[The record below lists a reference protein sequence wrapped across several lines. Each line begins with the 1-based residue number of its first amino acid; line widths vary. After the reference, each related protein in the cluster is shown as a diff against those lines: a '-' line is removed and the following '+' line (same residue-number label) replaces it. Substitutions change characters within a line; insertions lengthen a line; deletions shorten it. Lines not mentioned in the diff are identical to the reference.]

1 MAIVECWDY
10 TITTGGIQPGRS
22 IGWTFGIFPWSGRA
36 IHATAHMP
44 YSFSYKSCTVRDE
57 RVELQPG
64 GSNQQFFMVTLA
76 NTGDAAFNDI
86 YLTLSSIRR

>member
-1 MAIVECWDY
+1 
-10 TITTGGIQPGRS
+10 
-22 IGWTFGIFPWSGRA
+22 
-36 IHATAHMP
+36 MP